1 MRSAKGTQD
10 FEEYEEEEEEAGH
23 DPCREA
29 ASCPNFAPATSSGN
43 SHPKGPTEGNG
54 HSEGGTFFGVC
65 DIRGI
70 VLFEEFAADK
80 NNDKASATR
89 SKHSVTE
96 QRRRSKINERF
107 QILRDL
113 IPHSD
118 QKRDTASF
126 LLEVIDYVRY
136 FQGRVQ
142 KYEGSYQGCDS
153 EPAKLIPWS
162 NSHWHV
168 NQPHAFNNGSGIL
181 SVFSG
186 KLEENTAGAGMPP
199 NILANMQ
206 NSLEMDTG
214 GDPSS
219 KSFVQQLDFSK
230 QGMSTGLPVGVPS
243 DDVITRP
250 AQGLFPDPQDTDCC
264 TPENFSGQQEDL
276 IIEGGTINISSVYS
290 QGLLNSLTNALQSSG
305 LDLSHARISV
315 QIDIG
320 KRANR
325 GLLTETSIAVHPDT
339 THPGN
344 AAPAHLQHVCSVEE
358 LDPAQKRQKT

>member
-1 MRSAKGTQD
+1 MRSGKGTQD
-10 FEEYEEEEEEAGH
+10 FEEYEEEEEEEEEAGH
-23 DPCREA
+23 NPRREA
-29 ASCPNFAPATSSGN
+29 APCPNFAPATSSGN
-43 SHPKGPTEGNG
+43 SHPK
-54 HSEGGTFFGVC
+54 
-65 DIRGI
+65 
-70 VLFEEFAADK
+70 AADK

-126 LLEVIDYVRY
+126 LLEVIDYVRHL
-136 FQGRVQ
+136 QGRVQ
-142 KYEGSYQGCDS
+142 KYEGSYQGWDT
-153 EPAKLIPWS
+153 EPAKLIPWR
-162 NSHWHV
+162 NSHWRA
-168 NQPHAFNNGSGIL
+168 NQPHAFNNGSGTL

-199 NILANMQ
+199 NILATTQ

-219 KSFVQQLDFSK
+219 KSFVQQSDFSK
-230 QGMSTGLPVGVPS
+230 QGMSTSRPSSVPS
-243 DDVITRP
+243 DDVVMHPT
-250 AQGLFPDPQDTDCC
+250 QVSFPDPQDTDCC

-276 IIEGGTINISSVYS
+276 VIEGGTINISSVYS

-305 LDLSHARISV
+305 LDLSQARISV
-315 QIDIG
+315 RIDIG

-325 GLLTETSIAVHPDT
+325 GLLAETSITEHPDT

-344 AAPAHLQHVCSVEE
+344 AAAPRLQHVGNGEE
-358 LDPAQKRQKT
+358 SDPAQKRQKT